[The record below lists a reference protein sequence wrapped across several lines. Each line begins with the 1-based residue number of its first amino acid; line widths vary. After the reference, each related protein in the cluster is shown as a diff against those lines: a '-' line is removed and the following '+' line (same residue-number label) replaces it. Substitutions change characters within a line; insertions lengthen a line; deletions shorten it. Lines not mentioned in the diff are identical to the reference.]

1 VRIAMKI
8 IISRHDGGG
17 FTVSIDRPL
26 LPERR
31 FKAVCAIAA
40 AGVYAGM
47 VIAAAALCGLSGLI
61 VVGVVTTIIGILATG
76 K

>member
-1 VRIAMKI
+1 MKI
-8 IISRHDGGG
+8 RIEKHSSGG
-17 FTVSIDRPL
+17 FTVSIDRPP

-31 FKAVCAIAA
+31 FKTVCAIAA

-47 VIAAAALCGLSGLI
+47 VIGAAALCGLSGLI
-61 VVGVVTTIIGILATG
+61 VLGVVTTIVGILATG